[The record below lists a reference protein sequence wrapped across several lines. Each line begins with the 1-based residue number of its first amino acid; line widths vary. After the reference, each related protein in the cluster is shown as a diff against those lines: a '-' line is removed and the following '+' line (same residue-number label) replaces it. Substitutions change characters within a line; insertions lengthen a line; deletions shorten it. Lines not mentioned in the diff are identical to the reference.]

1 MNPLTVDISDFY
13 GQPPYGQQ
21 STDLIVDKRKTLN
34 THKKLEKNLKKLS
47 LTRMLILLILLL
59 LVNAEVDLEKI
70 RGI

>member
-34 THKKLEKNLKKLS
+34 THKKLENKFVQWSTTQL
-47 LTRMLILLILLL
+47 
-59 LVNAEVDLEKI
+59 
-70 RGI
+70 